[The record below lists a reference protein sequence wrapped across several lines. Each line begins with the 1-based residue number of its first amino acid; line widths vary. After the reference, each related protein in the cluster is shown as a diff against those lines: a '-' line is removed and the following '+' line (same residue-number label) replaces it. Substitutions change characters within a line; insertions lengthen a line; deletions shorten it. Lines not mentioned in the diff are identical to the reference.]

1 MFLAASASWVACRPS
16 AVQDPEP
23 VESVPAPSTL
33 TLEEIADRID
43 PGAQTPLSDGLPPW
57 MYGLIGL
64 DANPSTSGA
73 ALLEQSVA
81 EQAQVEARVKAGL
94 EDDASMV
101 FLMRAGARAVVLAEQ
116 AAQRGAS
123 TADGLAQLERAYA
136 AVDIPMLASDRS
148 TFGQLLMMFAEAAA
162 SEGVGPSDGQQLQQ
176 LGGVVQ
182 GAMRA
187 AGPLH
192 RRTVAELLRT
202 APDHEAVPTALLAAA
217 KADRGKGLDWTI
229 PAATQALERRGTHA
243 SAPEH
248 LDLARVCFSGLDISC
263 GEAALSAAAG
273 AEGSEDVEEDAAF
286 ARRIVELSAATAL
299 ESRLERA
306 HAMLKLERYD
316 PAKAEFKAL
325 HADFP
330 EDARPVGGLALHA
343 VETEFDFA
351 SAHRII
357 DAQTGLK
364 NGDARYYQLAIGTR
378 AMAAMSSIVPSLA
391 ADDAKGT
398 VRALEPLVARMRV
411 DIDGYAA
418 LGNTDGRYLGLL
430 LDIGEELLSQYEK
443 VGTADLRN
451 VALLGD
457 RVLALQSAIP
467 NNPHAYRLLMSVALF
482 EVDKS
487 RAGMMAGIAAPSG
500 VDRDALVLR
509 RARALTDLA
518 VTWSD
523 ASFAKQARDAL
534 REVDAASSPEAAEL
548 HADAMLVGR
557 QLGGS
562 AAWKSIGEAYEPML
576 DDNMTPQDA
585 RALNNVAMALMNNDG
600 LAVAQQAW
608 TMSTQLSEDHG
619 DVPKLNLIVA
629 GAPEGGS
636 AAMAEMQALA
646 STTKNSGV
654 EVTALAWVQAWS
666 KGAARRDAEA
676 ALKSAIDKAKL
687 EGSRPVAP
695 DPYSGLVL
703 EGSLEAGLGYAV
715 KTGLQIQLDGSGL
728 PWAILAPPR

>member
-1 MFLAASASWVACRPS
+1 MFLAVSAPLIACRPP
-16 AVQDPEP
+16 AAQDPEP
-23 VESVPAPSTL
+23 VLSVPTSKAL
-33 TLEEIADRID
+33 TLEDIADRID
-43 PGAQTPLSDGLPPW
+43 PGPQAPLSDGLPAW

-64 DANPSTSGA
+64 DANPSTSGD
-73 ALLEQSVA
+73 ALLEQSAA

-116 AAQRGAS
+116 AARRGAA
-123 TADGLAQLERAYA
+123 TADSLAQLERAYA

-182 GAMRA
+182 SAMRA

-202 APDHEAVPTALLAAA
+202 APNHPAVPTALLAAA
-217 KADRGKGLDWTI
+217 TADRGKGLDWTI
-229 PAATQALERRGTHA
+229 PAATQAMERRGTQA
-243 SAPEH
+243 SAAQH
-248 LDLARVCFSGLDISC
+248 LDLARVCFSGLELSC

-273 AEGSEDVEEDAAF
+273 AEGSEDVEEDAAY
-286 ARRIVELSAATAL
+286 ARRIVELSEATAL
-299 ESRLERA
+299 DSRLERA
-306 HAMLKLERYD
+306 HAMLKLERHG
-316 PAKAEFKAL
+316 PAKAEFEVLRAE
-325 HADFP
+325 FP
-330 EDARPVGGLALHA
+330 KDARPVGGLALHA

-364 NGDARYYQLAIGTR
+364 NGDAQYYQLAIGTR

-391 ADDAKGT
+391 ADDAKAT

-411 DIDGYAA
+411 DINGYAA
-418 LGNTDGRYLGLL
+418 LGNTDGKYLGLL
-430 LDIGEELLSQYEK
+430 LDIGEELLTQYEK
-443 VGTADLRN
+443 AGTADLRN

-457 RVLALQSAIP
+457 RVVTLQSAIP

-487 RAGMMAGIAAPSG
+487 RAAMMVGVTAPNG
-500 VDRDALVLR
+500 ADRDALVLR

-523 ASFAKQARDAL
+523 PSFATQARDAL
-534 REVDAASSPEAAEL
+534 REVDASSSPEAVEL

-557 QLGGS
+557 LLGGS
-562 AAWKSIGEAYEPML
+562 TAWKSIGEAYEPML

-608 TMSTQLSEDHG
+608 TMSAQLSEDLG
-619 DVPKLNLIVA
+619 DVPRLNLIVA
-629 GAPEGGS
+629 GAPTGGP
-636 AAMAEMQALA
+636 AAMSAMQALA
-646 STTKNSGV
+646 SETKNSGV
-654 EVTALAWVQAWS
+654 RVTALAWVHTWS
-666 KGAARRDAEA
+666 KGKARREAEA
-676 ALKSAIDKAKL
+676 ALNAAIDNTKL

-695 DPYSGLVL
+695 NPYSGLVL

-715 KTGLQIQLDGSGL
+715 KTGLQIELDGSGL